1 MKRTI
6 GQYEFVNLLMNDEY
20 AKWTREAAFA
30 LWDYYED
37 LENDSGKEIEFCL
50 VSFRLDWNLCAS
62 AFEVA
67 ERWEN
72 VLKVNPKDF
81 DADNPHDCELIQKQ
95 IDKALDEVGSYYI
108 KLESGAYLI
117 YNF

>member
-1 MKRTI
+1 MKHTLS
-6 GQYEFVNLLMNDEY
+6 QYEFVNLLMNDEF
-20 AKWTREAAFA
+20 ANWTREAAFA
-30 LWDYYED
+30 LWDYYD
-37 LENDSGKEIEFCL
+37 ALENDSGTEIEFCL

-72 VLKVNPKDF
+72 ELGVNSKDF
-81 DADNPHDCELIQKQ
+81 DADNPQDCELIQKQ
-95 IDKALDEVGSYYI
+95 IEKALDEVGSLYI
-108 KLESGAYLI
+108 KLKSGAYLI